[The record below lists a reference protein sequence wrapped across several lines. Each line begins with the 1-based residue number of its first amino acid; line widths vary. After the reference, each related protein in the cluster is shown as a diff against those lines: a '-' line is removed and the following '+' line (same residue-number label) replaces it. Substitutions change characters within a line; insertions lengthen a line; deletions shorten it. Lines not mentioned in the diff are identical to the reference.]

1 MKALG
6 YHILLEFY
14 NCDKKALNSRKLIE
28 STLMEAARRS
38 KAHIV
43 QSVFHQFNP
52 HGVSGVVVI
61 SESHFSVHTWPE
73 YGYAAVDLFSC
84 GESIDYN
91 VAMNYI
97 AEKLKSKH
105 VTSVALQRGLLGIPK
120 CQIR

>member
-1 MKALG
+1 LKALG

-14 NCDKKALNSRKLIE
+14 NCDKKALNSRKHVE
-28 STLMEAARRS
+28 SALMEAARRS

-73 YGYAAVDLFSC
+73 YGYAAIDLFSC
-84 GESIDYN
+84 GESIDYKA
-91 VAMNYI
+91 AMKVLT
-97 AEKLKSKH
+97 EKLKSKH
-105 VTSVALQRGLLGIPK
+105 VTSIALQRGLLGIPK
-120 CQIR
+120 CAIR